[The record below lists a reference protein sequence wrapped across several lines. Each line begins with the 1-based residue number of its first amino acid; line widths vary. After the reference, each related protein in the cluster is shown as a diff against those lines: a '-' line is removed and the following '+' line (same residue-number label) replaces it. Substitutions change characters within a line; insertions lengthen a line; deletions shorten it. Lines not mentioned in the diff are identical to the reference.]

1 MGVSRVTNSSAE
13 IIKENMENKSV
24 LPPVAIIGVL
34 FFIFGFVTWMNGTLI
49 PFLKLACN
57 LKTDAEAF
65 FVTFAFYMAYF
76 FLAIPSSAVLKLTGM
91 KNGMSWG
98 LVVMAVGALVF
109 VPAANSRSFGL
120 FLIGLFVQGMG
131 LALLQTASNPYISII
146 GPIESAAKRIS
157 IMGICNKGAGILS
170 PIILSTIVLK
180 NANELQDKIN
190 AASDTLTKENLLN
203 ELSGR
208 IIYPYIIMAIVLFIL
223 AIMIRKSSLPDIDA
237 SKANA
242 EPVGQTMAT
251 NKTSVLQFPHLLL
264 GVLCIFVYVGVE
276 VMAGDAIGIYGKSFG
291 IPLDEY
297 KYFTSATLGCML
309 VGYLIGILTIP
320 KYISQEKAL
329 RISAI
334 VGVLFSIGAFATK
347 GYVSVGFVAALG
359 LANALMWPAIF
370 PLAINRLGRFT
381 ERGSAL
387 LIMGIAG
394 GAVIPLLFGY
404 LKATIDFQLVFLVLM
419 LPCYLFILYYATS
432 GYKIKRMA
440 GQ

>member
-1 MGVSRVTNSSAE
+1 MNRRTAV
-13 IIKENMENKSV
+13 
-24 LPPVAIIGVL
+24 PPIAIIGIL

-49 PFLKLACN
+49 PFLRLACN

-76 FLAIPSSAVLKLTGM
+76 FLAIPSSAVLKITGM

-98 LVVMAVGALVF
+98 LMIMAVGALVF
-109 VPAANSRSFGL
+109 IPAANSRSFGL

-157 IMGICNKGAGILS
+157 IMGICNKAAGILS
-170 PIILSTIVLK
+170 PIILSSIVLK

-190 AASDTLTKENLLN
+190 AAIDISTKENLLN
-203 ELSGR
+203 ELAGR
-208 IIYPYIIMAIVLFIL
+208 IIYPYIVMAIVLFIL

-237 SKANA
+237 SQANA
-242 EPVGQTMAT
+242 EPVGKSSAP
-251 NKTSVLQFPHLLL
+251 NKTSVLQFRHLVL

-297 KYFTSATLGCML
+297 KYFTSFTLGSML
-309 VGYLIGILTIP
+309 VGYLIGVFTIP
-320 KYISQEKAL
+320 KYISQERAL

-334 VGVLFSIGAFATK
+334 VGMIFTIGAFATK
-347 GYVSVGFVAALG
+347 GYISVGFVAALG

-404 LKATIDFQLVFLVLM
+404 LKATINFQLVFLVLM
-419 LPCYLFILYYATS
+419 LPCYLFILYYSTS
-432 GYKIKRMA
+432 GYKIKKA
-440 GQ
+440 

>member
-1 MGVSRVTNSSAE
+1 MYPGSKSISS
-13 IIKENMENKSV
+13 KQKGKSMSYKTA
-24 LPPVAIIGVL
+24 LHPVAIIGVL

-76 FLAIPSSAVLKLTGM
+76 FLAIPSSTVLKITGM

-98 LVVMAVGALVF
+98 LVVMAVGALIF
-109 VPAANSRSFGL
+109 IPAANSRSFGL
-120 FLIGLFVQGMG
+120 FLTGLFVQGMG

-157 IMGICNKGAGILS
+157 IMGICNKAAGILS

-180 NANELQDKIN
+180 NANEFQDKIN
-190 AASDTLTKENLLN
+190 AASDIVTKENLLN

-208 IIYPYIIMAIVLFIL
+208 IIYPYLVMAIVLFLL
-223 AIMIRKSSLPDIDA
+223 AVMIRKSPLPDIDA

-242 EPVGQTMAT
+242 EPVGQTAAV
-251 NKTSVLQFPHLLL
+251 NKTSVFQFPHLLL

-297 KYFTSATLGCML
+297 KYFTSFTLGSML
-309 VGYLIGILTIP
+309 VGYIIGVFTIP
-320 KYISQEKAL
+320 KYISQQKAL
-329 RISAI
+329 RVSAI
-334 VGVLFSIGAFATK
+334 VGILLSIGAFATK
-347 GYVSVGFVAALG
+347 GYISVGFVAALG

-370 PLAINRLGRFT
+370 PLAINRLGKFT

-404 LKATIDFQLVFLVLM
+404 LKATIDFQLVFLLLM
-419 LPCYLFILYYATS
+419 LPCYLYILYYATS
-432 GYKIKRMA
+432 GYKIRN
-440 GQ
+440 

>member
-1 MGVSRVTNSSAE
+1 MRPTQIKTNMTSKPAL
-13 IIKENMENKSV
+13 N
-24 LPPVAIIGVL
+24 PVVIIGAL

-49 PFLKLACN
+49 PFLRLACN
-57 LKTDAEAF
+57 LKTDTEAF
-65 FVTFAFYMAYF
+65 LVTTAFYMAYF
-76 FLAIPSSAVLKLTGM
+76 FLAIPSSSVLKFTGM
-91 KNGMSWG
+91 KMGMAWG
-98 LVVMAVGALVF
+98 LVVMAVGALIF
-109 VPAANSRSFGL
+109 IPAANSRSFGL
-120 FLIGLFVQGMG
+120 FLSGLFVQGMG

-170 PIILSTIVLK
+170 PIILSSIVLK
-180 NANELQDKIN
+180 NANQLQDKIN
-190 AASDTLTKENLLN
+190 AATDPTTKENLLN
-203 ELSGR
+203 ELSAR

-223 AIMIRKSSLPDIDA
+223 ALMIRKSPLPDINA
-237 SKANA
+237 SEVNA
-242 EPVGQTMAT
+242 QSSDNKVTS
-251 NKTSVLQFPHLLL
+251 NKTSIWQFPHLLL

-291 IPLDEY
+291 IPLDQY
-297 KYFTSATLGCML
+297 KYFTSFTLASML
-309 VGYLIGILTIP
+309 VGYLIGIFTIP

-329 RISAI
+329 RISAV
-334 VGVLFSIGAFATK
+334 VGILLTIGAFATK

-381 ERGSAL
+381 ELGSAL

-404 LKATIDFQLVFLVLM
+404 LKSTINFQLVFLILM
-419 LPCYLFILYYATS
+419 LPCYLYILYYATG
-432 GYKIKRMA
+432 GYKVR
-440 GQ
+440 

>member
-1 MGVSRVTNSSAE
+1 MHDPSVTNPSAGVIKDNINRKTVLNPV
-13 IIKENMENKSV
+13 IIV
-24 LPPVAIIGVL
+24 GAL

-49 PFLKLACN
+49 PFLRLACN

-76 FLAIPSSAVLKLTGM
+76 FLAIPSSAVLKITGM
-91 KNGMSWG
+91 KAGMSWG
-98 LVVMAVGALVF
+98 LLVMAMGALIF
-109 VPAANSRSFGL
+109 IPAANSRSFGL
-120 FLIGLFVQGMG
+120 FLTGLFVQGMG

-157 IMGICNKGAGILS
+157 IMGICNKTAGILS
-170 PIILSTIVLK
+170 PLILSTIVLK
-180 NANELQDKIN
+180 NANDLQEKIN
-190 AASDTLTKENLLN
+190 AASDISTKENLLN

-208 IIYPYIIMAIVLFIL
+208 IIYPYIVMAIVLFIL
-223 AIMIRKSSLPDIDA
+223 AIMIRKSPLPDIDA

-242 EPVGQTMAT
+242 EQAGQSVAG

-297 KYFTSATLGCML
+297 KYFTSITLGCML
-309 VGYLIGILTIP
+309 IGYLIGIFTIP

-334 VGVLFSIGAFATK
+334 VGILFSIGAFATK
-347 GYVSVGFVAALG
+347 GYISVGFVAALG

-394 GAVIPLLFGY
+394 GAIIPLLFGY
-404 LKATIDFQLVFLVLM
+404 LKATINFQLVFLALM

-432 GYKIKRMA
+432 GYKVKKS
-440 GQ
+440 

>member
-1 MGVSRVTNSSAE
+1 MHDPSVTNPSAGVIKDNINRKTALNPV
-13 IIKENMENKSV
+13 IIV
-24 LPPVAIIGVL
+24 GAL

-49 PFLKLACN
+49 PFLRLACN

-76 FLAIPSSAVLKLTGM
+76 FLAIPSSAVLKITGM
-91 KNGMSWG
+91 KAGMSWG
-98 LVVMAVGALVF
+98 LLVMAMGALIF
-109 VPAANSRSFGL
+109 IPAANSRSFGL
-120 FLIGLFVQGMG
+120 FLTGLFVQGMG

-157 IMGICNKGAGILS
+157 IMGICNKTAGILS
-170 PIILSTIVLK
+170 PLILSTIVLK
-180 NANELQDKIN
+180 NANDLQEKIN
-190 AASDTLTKENLLN
+190 AASDISTKENLLN

-208 IIYPYIIMAIVLFIL
+208 IIYPYIVMAIVLFIL
-223 AIMIRKSSLPDIDA
+223 AIMICKSPLPDIDA

-242 EPVGQTMAT
+242 EQAGQSVAG

-297 KYFTSATLGCML
+297 KYFTSITLGCML
-309 VGYLIGILTIP
+309 IGYLIGIFTIP

-334 VGVLFSIGAFATK
+334 VGILFSIGAFATK
-347 GYVSVGFVAALG
+347 GYISVGFVAALG

-394 GAVIPLLFGY
+394 GAIIPLLFGY
-404 LKATIDFQLVFLVLM
+404 LKATINFQLVFLALM

-432 GYKIKRMA
+432 GYKVKKS
-440 GQ
+440 